1 MHEVFADF
9 PNLPQISC
17 SAANESAGGVLVARG
32 NKTTRRG
39 NAHSVPGFYS
49 VTNHMPPPAQIHQ
62 KLITCVVV
70 LLCNY
75 LFFLTKIQYDVKKND
90 ESKTG

>member
-17 SAANESAGGVLVARG
+17 SAANQPAGGVLVARG
-32 NKTTRRG
+32 NKTTRR
-39 NAHSVPGFYS
+39 NAHSGPGFYS
-49 VTNHMPPPAQIHQ
+49 YTNHMPPPAQIHQ

-70 LLCNY
+70 LLCNF
-75 LFFLTKIQYDVKKND
+75 FFLDKDTI
-90 ESKTG
+90 